1 MRVIS
6 GSARGRRLETP
17 RGDDIRPTSDMVKEA
32 VFSIIQFDLQG
43 ARVLDLFAGT
53 GQLGI
58 ESLSRGAASCVFVD
72 AANDAL
78 QLTRRNVT
86 TCGFESVAEFYRAD
100 AEAYLARCGKFDIV
114 FVDPPYGTDS
124 AKKALQKITAF
135 DILNESGIIVCET
148 RTDYDLPQLDA
159 PYEMIKEYRYGKIK
173 ITTFTKR
180 NGEKE

>member
-6 GSARGRRLETP
+6 GLARGRKLETP

-58 ESLSRGAASCVFVD
+58 EALSRGAASCVFVD
-72 AANDAL
+72 AANDSV
-78 QLTRRNVT
+78 QLAKRNVT
-86 TCGFESVAEFYRAD
+86 TCGFGDVSEFYRAD

-114 FVDPPYGTDS
+114 FVDPPYGTDLTE
-124 AKKALQKITAF
+124 KALQKITAF

-148 RTDYDLPQLDA
+148 RTECALSELSA
-159 PYEMIKEYRYGKIK
+159 PYEKLKEYRYGKIK
-173 ITTFTKR
+173 ITTYTKKR
-180 NGEKE
+180 LEG